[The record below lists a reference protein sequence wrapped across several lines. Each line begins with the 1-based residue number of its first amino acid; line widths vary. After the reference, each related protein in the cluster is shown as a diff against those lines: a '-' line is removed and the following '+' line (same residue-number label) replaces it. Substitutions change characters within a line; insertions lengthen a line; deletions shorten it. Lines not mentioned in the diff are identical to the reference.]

1 MKTNFSYSEERVQ
14 NLVLLM
20 TTNIL
25 IFLGE
30 RERESQT
37 YFFGLPSHK
46 MEIGNDSLVVGYQHS
61 LVIFSL
67 PCLLPQQS
75 ASFSEAFCYGKC

>member
-30 RERESQT
+30 RERERERESQT

-46 MEIGNDSLVVGYQHS
+46 MEIGNDSLVVGCQHS
-61 LVIFSL
+61 PVIFSL
-67 PCLLPQQS
+67 PGLLLQQTS
-75 ASFSEAFCYGKC
+75 SFS